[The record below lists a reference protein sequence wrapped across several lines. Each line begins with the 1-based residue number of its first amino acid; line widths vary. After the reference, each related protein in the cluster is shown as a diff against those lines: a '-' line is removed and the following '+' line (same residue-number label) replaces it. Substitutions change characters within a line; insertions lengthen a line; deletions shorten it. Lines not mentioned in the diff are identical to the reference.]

1 MKPNQWE
8 KVSMRLQTADE
19 AAGEEGRGVLS
30 MDQLCSALGNWGM
43 QMTAFTVPREHLG
56 TGNSAG
62 RLSHSLPLDW
72 FG

>member
-1 MKPNQWE
+1 MGQRKH
-8 KVSMRLQTADE
+8 KADE
-19 AAGEEGRGVLS
+19 TAGEEGRGVLS

-62 RLSHSLPLDW
+62 RLSHSLPLDC